1 MQPFLPPMHSKLCKD
16 HHSLCKDQ
24 ITVLDRTFTMHK
36 TNLHEQQLTSSAD
49 EASIVER
56 ARSDPEA
63 FGILYDMTYDRILN
77 FIYRR
82 TLNVVIAEELTSN
95 TYFKALRAIK
105 CYKHNAPFITWLYRI
120 ALNEI
125 RMHYRSRKNGVASN
139 GKSSW
144 DDDIERIHFPADTED
159 QSSDDIRSR
168 MHDYIEVNKLL
179 EKLPEKYR
187 NVIVL
192 KYIEQLTHEEISGVL
207 GTRVGTVKSLV
218 NRGLVKLRE
227 YTNADNKTDLFNS

>member
-1 MQPFLPPMHSKLCKD
+1 MHSKLCKD
-16 HHSLCKDQ
+16 RYSLYKDQ

-36 TNLHEQQLTSSAD
+36 TNLHEQQSTSSPD

-63 FGILYDMTYDRILN
+63 FGILYDQTYDRILN

-82 TLNVVIAEELTSN
+82 TLNVSIAEELTSN
-95 TYFKALRAIK
+95 TYFKALRAIGR
-105 CYKHNAPFITWLYRI
+105 YKHNAPFITWLYRI

-125 RMHYRSRKNGVASN
+125 RMHYRSRKNGVAGN
-139 GKSSW
+139 GKSGW
-144 DDDIERIHFPADTED
+144 DDDIERIHFPEDMED
-159 QSSDDIRSR
+159 QSSDEIRSK
-168 MHDYIEVNKLL
+168 MHDYIEVNQLL
-179 EKLPEKYR
+179 GKLPEKYR

-192 KYIEQLTHEEISGVL
+192 KYIEQLTHEEISDVL

-218 NRGLVKLRE
+218 NRGLIKLRE
-227 YTNADNKTDLFNS
+227 CTNADNRSDINNS